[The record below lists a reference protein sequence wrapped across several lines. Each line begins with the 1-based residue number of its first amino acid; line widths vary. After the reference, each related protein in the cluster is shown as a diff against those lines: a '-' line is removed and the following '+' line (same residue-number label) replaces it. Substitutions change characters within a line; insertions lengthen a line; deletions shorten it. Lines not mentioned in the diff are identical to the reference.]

1 MEERFCAI
9 LRSKDI
15 QEGNH
20 MKLITSLIGIA
31 ALSLVTS
38 ALAQDE
44 ETATPASEETP
55 STTIQETPAPTPAA
69 KAVTSPAK
77 EPAAQKKEEPATTPA
92 PAKTA
97 PSARGKKMNVTTM
110 LKDNETRWSAAI
122 AKHDTV
128 TIESMVAPDYI
139 GVNANGKVQNRR
151 AMLADVKSNKETYTS
166 TKAEKLDVHMYG
178 AGIAVVVGTANIKG
192 TGKDGK
198 AFDRTYRFTDTWID
212 RGGNWQCIAS
222 HGTLVGQR

>member
-1 MEERFCAI
+1 
-9 LRSKDI
+9 
-15 QEGNH
+15 
-20 MKLITSLIGIA
+20 MKLITSLVGIA
-31 ALSLVTS
+31 ALSFVTS
-38 ALAQDE
+38 VLAQDE
-44 ETATPASEETP
+44 ETATPASQETP
-55 STTIQETPAPTPAA
+55 STTIQETPAPTPEA
-69 KAVTSPAK
+69 KASPTK
-77 EPAAQKKEEPATTPA
+77 EPDAQKKEKPATTPA
-92 PAKTA
+92 PAKTT
-97 PSARGKKMNVTTM
+97 PSARGTKMSVSTM

-128 TIESMVAPDYI
+128 TIESMVAADYI

-198 AFDRTYRFTDTWID
+198 AFDRTYRFTDTWMD